1 MTMAKGQTGKKLIT
15 GQPSFF
21 SGEHL
26 KKFIAL
32 TIVLLISL
40 WNFGTP
46 FGSVADE
53 NIYLHNGIYYVQKTI
68 GAETL
73 IPNQTLSAINNSAC
87 FAFNPAISAKCQDQI
102 YGEKL
107 VDSKPQGINLLHY
120 PKIWF
125 LATAWPSVLIQG
137 DLGIILSRLLASL
150 MCLLPILLGIYFWK
164 KSLQR
169 LFLVLM
175 FSLTPLA
182 TSFMGGYN
190 PNSLEIASSVG
201 IALFLFG
208 SKDLDWTK
216 TKWFLFGVTVML
228 GSIPKPWSGVWP
240 ISIVF
245 GYLLMEIALKKK
257 VVPSNFLWK
266 SVGIVTFGLLTSS
279 YLSKAAMANNATDFR
294 IVNLNVFQVTGGF
307 LVNSYNYFS
316 EYAGFFGW
324 HDTHPAPWMEQV
336 WLITLSLLVSKG
348 FLHLDRRKQ
357 LGLFGLWSFSI
368 ILLPLVAYNFLVKF
382 AAMGL
387 QTRYVMPFFV
397 LAIFVTSS
405 LLHTKITN
413 FVVIAPAILVV
424 MNIVDYL
431 WVLVR
436 FAVGIPSDGFHF
448 QERISQIQAGNYWFP
463 PAWLLVAGITLLIL
477 YLNKKIYSINKTKI
491 DV

>member
-1 MTMAKGQTGKKLIT
+1 MAKVLNGKKLIT

-21 SGEHL
+21 SGEYL
-26 KKFIAL
+26 KKYIAL
-32 TIVLLISL
+32 IIVLLISL

-87 FAFNPAISAKCQDQI
+87 FAFNPEISAKCQDQI
-102 YGEKL
+102 YEEKL

-137 DLGIILSRLLASL
+137 DLGIIMSRVLASL
-150 MCLLPILLGIYFWK
+150 ICLLPILLGIYFWK

-169 LFLVLM
+169 LFLALM

-208 SKDLDWTK
+208 SKDLNWTK
-216 TKWFLFGVTVML
+216 TKLFLFGVTVML

-240 ISIVF
+240 TSIVF
-245 GYLLMEIALKKK
+245 GYLLMEIVLKKK
-257 VVPSNFLWK
+257 VVPSSFLWK
-266 SVGIVTFGLLTSS
+266 LVGIVTIGLLTST
-279 YLSKAAMANNATDFR
+279 YLSRAAMATNATDF
-294 IVNLNVFQVTGGF
+294 ISVNLNVFQVTGRF
-307 LVNSYNYFS
+307 LVNSYNYFA

-324 HDTHPAPWMEQV
+324 RDTHPAPWMEQV
-336 WLITLSLLVSKG
+336 WLITLFLLVSKG
-348 FLHLDRRKQ
+348 FLHLDRRKK

-368 ILLPLVAYNFLVKF
+368 ILIPLLQFNFLIKF

-397 LAIFVTSS
+397 LAIFVTTS

-436 FAVGIPSDGFHF
+436 FGVGIPSDSFHF
-448 QERISQIQAGNYWFP
+448 QERISQIQSGNYWFP
-463 PAWLLVAGITLLIL
+463 PAWLLVAGITLSIL